1 VKRESNVLL
10 IGSLAVGIVV
20 LGIGWF
26 KHHHVD
32 PKPVGACG
40 VAAPAYWYDPMRPTQ
55 HFDKSG
61 KSPFM
66 DMQLVPKCAAAA
78 PAQPGIAASDSAGAE
93 RKPLY
98 WYDPM
103 APQQHF
109 DKPGKSPT
117 MNMPLVPKYAD
128 DATGS
133 AAAPAGTIAID
144 PRVVQSL
151 GVRLGLVEKGSF
163 ARTVDTVGVVAV
175 DEHRIEAIQVRQP
188 GWVEELDVRAVGDSV
203 RRGQRLAG
211 VYAPDLLATQ
221 QELLI
226 ARNSG
231 DPQLIEAAGRRLA
244 LFGLSESQ
252 IAHIE
257 KTSQAERRVDYYAPF
272 DGYVME
278 LGARQG
284 AAVAPGTMLF
294 QLADLQS
301 VWINAEVPE
310 AQAAWIKAGDP
321 AVAEVPAL
329 PGERFQGRIDY
340 LYPELTSTTRTLKLR
355 VVIQNTGR
363 RLRPGM
369 FAAVHLRGTTQ
380 EHVLTVPTEAVIV
393 TGTRSVV
400 IVADDATHFRPVL
413 VQVGFEHGGRSEILE
428 GLSVGQDVVASG
440 QFLIDSEASLRGAF
454 DNLAGSNDA
463 SGPNATP
470 ELMPTPSA
478 KPESIPMTMP
488 SAQPSNGR
496 R

>member
-1 VKRESNVLL
+1 VKRESQFLL
-10 IGSLAVGIVV
+10 IGSLIVGVVV
-20 LGIGWF
+20 LGVGLF
-26 KHHHVD
+26 KHRHSD
-32 PKPVGACG
+32 QAPVGACG
-40 VAAPAYWYDPMRPTQ
+40 APAYWYDPMRPTQ
-55 HFDKSG
+55 HFDNPG

-66 DMQLVPKCAAAA
+66 DMQLVPKCDAATPA
-78 PAQPGIAASDSAGAE
+78 PPGAAASDSAGAE

-98 WYDPM
+98 WYDSM
-103 APQQHF
+103 APEQHF

-133 AAAPAGTIAID
+133 NAAPAGTIAVD

-231 DPQLIEAAGRRLA
+231 DPQLVEAAGRRLS
-244 LFGLSESQ
+244 LFGLSGSQ

-257 KTSQAERRVDYYAPF
+257 KTSQAERRVNYYAPF

-284 AAVAPGTMLF
+284 AAVVPGTMLF

-310 AQAAWIKAGDP
+310 TQAAWIKAGDP
-321 AVAEVPAL
+321 VVADVPAS
-329 PGERFQGRIDY
+329 PGQHFQGRIDY
-340 LYPELTSTTRTLKLR
+340 LYPELTSATRTLKVR
-355 VVIQNTGR
+355 VVIQNPGG

-369 FAAVHLRGTTQ
+369 FATVHLRGATQ
-380 EHVLTVPTEAVIV
+380 DQVLTVPTEAVIV

-413 VQVGFEHGGRSEILE
+413 VRVGAEHDGRSEILE
-428 GLSVGQDVVASG
+428 GLRVGQNVVASG

-454 DNLAGSNDA
+454 DNLAGSNDM
-463 SGPNATP
+463 
-470 ELMPTPSA
+470 EVPSA
-478 KPESIPMTMP
+478 KPELMPIPSAQPESTPMAMP
-488 SAQPSNGR
+488 SAQPSAGAH
-496 R
+496 